1 MISTELV
8 TISNAVGLSG
18 RSKYV
23 VECLARRG
31 IIRTEKRG
39 QMTFYNQQ
47 DLKILKL
54 KFK

>member
-1 MISTELV
+1 MTSNELV
-8 TISNAVGLSG
+8 TISNAAGISG

-39 QMTFYNQQ
+39 KMTFYNQE